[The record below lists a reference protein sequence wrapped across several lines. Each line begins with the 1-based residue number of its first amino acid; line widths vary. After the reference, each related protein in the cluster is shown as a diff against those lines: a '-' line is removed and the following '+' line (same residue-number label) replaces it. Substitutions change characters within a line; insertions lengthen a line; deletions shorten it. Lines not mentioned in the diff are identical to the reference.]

1 MRLIVAEKP
10 SVAKAIAEELGVA
23 SRGNGFFVCKD
34 GSTVT
39 SCFGHMHEQL
49 GPDEYTADDIP
60 RATNGRKVWRPQDL
74 PIIPKVWKTAA
85 KEEAKERLQVI
96 ADLFKKASSVVNAGD
111 PDREGQL
118 LVDEVIGMRHFGPQV
133 FACAR

>member
-1 MRLIVAEKP
+1 
-10 SVAKAIAEELGVA
+10 
-23 SRGNGFFVCKD
+23 
-34 GSTVT
+34 
-39 SCFGHMHEQL
+39 MHEQL

-118 LVDEVIGMRHFGPQV
+118 LVDESDRRERMARPGAALLEQRDRRHQRAKSPCQPAAQCTVSTLRPGR
-133 FACAR
+133 ARTLPRGLAHWV